1 MRRLVRK
8 DVVWSHVF
16 NANFSFVFLAIWW
29 NACRQEIPSQNES
42 GQLSC
47 SSQHVV
53 YLDITN
59 RKATGIEKREKQRYD
74 VNGEGYKGLVLDNGS
89 KKALINDVRISE
101 APRIASFWHIIWVWK
116 T

>member
-1 MRRLVRK
+1 MG
-8 DVVWSHVF
+8 WSHVF

-42 GQLSC
+42 VQLSC
-47 SSQHVV
+47 SSQHVIC
-53 YLDITN
+53 LDITN

-89 KKALINDVRISE
+89 KKALINDVRIS
-101 APRIASFWHIIWVWK
+101 
-116 T
+116 